1 MALAHFAVS
10 KRASSRLAAKA
21 IDQDTPETV
30 RTRILGNSILD
41 LRTEKEVVDEV
52 AKLWVEAQEKFLAI
66 GRYLR
71 QAKAKFSGNFESQIV
86 SNLPFGKN
94 VAYQLRMVAE
104 AVDSG
109 RLPERDL
116 PRSYATAFQLVSL
129 PPPDFEVARDKGLV
143 RSTVTRPEVNTFK
156 RELKAHRLTLGDR
169 RLILSNER
177 ESLKTEIQRM
187 RARYREVEARLAA
200 IEAEIGPDGNDGE
213 GHTIE
218 GYAEPQ
224 IAKG

>member
-1 MALAHFAVS
+1 MALANFAVS
-10 KRASSRLAAKA
+10 KRASSRLAATA
-21 IDQDTPETV
+21 VDQDAPETGRARV
-30 RTRILGNSILD
+30 LSNSILD

-71 QAKAKFSGNFESQIV
+71 RAKAKFSGSFESQIV
-86 SNLPFGKN
+86 SSLPFGKN

-129 PPPDFEVARDKGLV
+129 PAPDFEVARDKGLV
-143 RSTVTRPEVNTFK
+143 RSTVTRPEVDSFK
-156 RELKAHRLTLGDR
+156 RELKARRLTQGDR
-169 RLILSNER
+169 RLTLSNER
-177 ESLKTEIQRM
+177 EVLKTEMRRM
-187 RARYREVEARLAA
+187 QARYREVEARLAE
-200 IEAEIGPDGNDGE
+200 IDTEIGPDGDDNE

-218 GYAEPQ
+218 GYAEVQ
-224 IAKG
+224 TAKG

>member
-1 MALAHFAVS
+1 MALANFAVS

-21 IDQDTPETV
+21 VDQDAPDTG
-30 RTRILGNSILD
+30 RTRILSNSILD
-41 LRTEKEVVDEV
+41 LQTEKEVVDEV

-71 QAKAKFSGNFESQIV
+71 RAKAKFSGSFESRIV

-129 PPPDFEVARDKGLV
+129 PAPDFEVARDKGLV
-143 RSTVTRPEVNTFK
+143 RSTVTRPEVDTFK
-156 RELKAHRLTLGDR
+156 RELKARRLTQGDR
-169 RLILSNER
+169 RQILSNER
-177 ESLKTEIQRM
+177 EGLKAEMQRM
-187 RARYREVEARLAA
+187 QARYREVEARVAE
-200 IEAEIGPDGNDGE
+200 IDAEIGPDRGDSE
-213 GHTIE
+213 VHTIE
-218 GYAEPQ
+218 GFAEPQ
-224 IAKG
+224 TAEG

>member
-1 MALAHFAVS
+1 MALANFAVS
-10 KRASSRLAAKA
+10 KRASSRLAAEA
-21 IDQDTPETV
+21 ADHGAPQTA
-30 RTRILGNSILD
+30 RARILSNSILD
-41 LRTEKEVVDEV
+41 LRTEREVVEEV
-52 AKLWVEAQEKFLAI
+52 AKLWVEAQEKFLSI

-71 QAKAKFSGNFESQIV
+71 RAKADFSGSFESQIV

-129 PPPDFEVARDKGLV
+129 PAPDFEVARGKGLI
-143 RSTVTRPEVNTFK
+143 RSTVTRPEVDTFK
-156 RELKAHRLTLGDR
+156 RELKAYRLTQGDR
-169 RLILSNER
+169 RLVLSNER
-177 ESLKTEIQRM
+177 ESLKTEIRRM
-187 RARYREVEARLAA
+187 QARYREVETRLAE
-200 IEAEIGPDGNDGE
+200 IEADIGPDRDDIG

-218 GYAEPQ
+218 GYAER
-224 IAKG
+224 